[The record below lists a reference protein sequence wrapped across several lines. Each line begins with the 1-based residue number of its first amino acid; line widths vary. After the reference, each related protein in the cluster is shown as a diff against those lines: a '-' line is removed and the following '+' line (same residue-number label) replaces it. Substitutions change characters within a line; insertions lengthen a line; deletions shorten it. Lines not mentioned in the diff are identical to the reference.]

1 MGDVMANTE
10 FSRLFSQENFPSLNG
25 FLDFNAVMEAQRK
38 NIEAFTEAQ
47 QLAFEGIQ
55 AVAQRQAEL
64 LTRIVQDNSTLARE
78 IMGDSTPEQKVAR
91 QADLMKKTYE
101 SSVES
106 FRELSD
112 MISKCGTQASDV
124 LTKRVSASFT
134 EVKSALEKT
143 AKQQNAA
150 RQKAAA

>member
-1 MGDVMANTE
+1 MAAND
-10 FSRLFSQENFPSLNG
+10 FSRLFSQDNFPSLNG
-25 FLDFNAVMEAQRK
+25 FLDFHSVLEAQRR
-38 NIEAFTEAQ
+38 NLEAFTEFQ
-47 QLAFEGIQ
+47 QMAFEGIQ

-101 SSVES
+101 NSVS
-106 FRELSD
+106 GFRELTGMLNKS
-112 MISKCGTQASDV
+112 STEASDII
-124 LTKRVSASFT
+124 TRRVSASFT

-143 AKQQNAA
+143 AKQQGAA